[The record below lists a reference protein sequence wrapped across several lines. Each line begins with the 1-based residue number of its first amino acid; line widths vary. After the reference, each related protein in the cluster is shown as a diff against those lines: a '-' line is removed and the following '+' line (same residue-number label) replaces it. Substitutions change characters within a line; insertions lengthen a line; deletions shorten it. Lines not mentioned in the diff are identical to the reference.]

1 MMEAVVFPGTGE
13 LAQLCRS
20 FDWAATPLGT
30 VTSWPASLRTTASI
44 VSGAAFPSI
53 VLWGPDLTQI
63 YNDAYA
69 RIMGEKHPWGLGKP
83 TREVWPEVWHI
94 NEPIYDRVW
103 RGETV
108 SFENQRYPLRRHGP
122 EHPLEDVY
130 LTISYSPVREESGAI
145 VGVLVTMFDTT
156 RQVAARGLEV
166 ERDALL
172 DELSEERTKLE
183 EVFRLAPSFLA
194 VLRGPTHVFE
204 MANDA
209 YYKLVGDRDIVGK
222 PVRDA
227 LPEVRG
233 QGFID
238 LLDKVRET
246 GEPFIG
252 REVAVTLARSGQ
264 AAADERYVN
273 FVYQRMRGF
282 GDFEDGV
289 LAHGSDVT
297 EQVLA
302 RREVEH
308 LLAESE
314 LTREALETANTMLE
328 EQQAEMEVVNQQLHD
343 TVSELAAQTA
353 AVDAMNAAL
362 RAAEQQLRDV
372 FEQAPV
378 AVAVLTGPDHVYTLA
393 SPRYAESP
401 GAGRP
406 LIGRSIREA
415 FPELEGQGFA
425 EAMDRVYETGEPFF
439 AGERRVLIDRDRDGA
454 PEEFFFDVG
463 YQPLRDAGGNVYAV
477 ASVAVEV
484 TKQVY
489 DRRALEAARAEA
501 EDANRAKSQF
511 LTTMS
516 HELRTPLNAIA
527 GYADLLLAGVRGAL
541 SETQRTDV
549 ERIKRSGQ
557 HLLSLINDILNFA
570 KIEAGQVEFDL
581 ERTSV
586 SRLIAGLDELVAPQV
601 VARGLHVAVLPA
613 DDSLLVRG
621 DVEKV
626 RQVLLNLL
634 TNAVKFTERDGEIVL
649 STEADASTVRI
660 AVRDTGRGIAAERLS
675 MIFDPFVQVDRHL
688 TPASQQGVGLGLAI
702 SRDLARGMGGD
713 LTVAS
718 TPGAGS
724 TFTLELPRAFDDR

>member
-1 MMEAVVFPGTGE
+1 MEAVVFPGEGE
-13 LAQLCRS
+13 LAKLCRS
-20 FDWAATPLGT
+20 FDWAATPLGP
-30 VTSWPASLRTTASI
+30 VTSWPASLRTTVSI
-44 VSGAAFPSI
+44 VSATAFPSI
-53 VLWGPDLTQI
+53 VLWGPELMQI

-108 SFENQRYPLRRHGP
+108 SFENQLYPLRRHGP
-122 EHPLEDVY
+122 ERPLEDVY
-130 LTISYSPVREESGAI
+130 LTISYSPVREEAGDIA
-145 VGVLVTMFDTT
+145 GVLVTMFDTT
-156 RQVAARGLEV
+156 REVAARGLEI

-172 DELSEERTKLE
+172 DELSEERTKLGD
-183 EVFRLAPSFLA
+183 VFRLAPSFLA
-194 VLRGPTHVFE
+194 VLSGPSHVFE

-209 YYKLVGDRDIVGK
+209 YYQLIGSREIIGK
-222 PVRDA
+222 PIREA
-227 LPEVRG
+227 LPEVRS

-238 LLDKVRET
+238 LLDKVLET

-252 REVAVTLARSGQ
+252 REVRVTLARSQG
-264 AAADERYVN
+264 AATDERYVN
-273 FVYQRMRGF
+273 FVYQRMRGS
-282 GDFEDGV
+282 GDAEDGV

-314 LTREALETANTMLE
+314 RTREALETANAMLE
-328 EQQAEMEVVNQQLHD
+328 EQQEEMEVVNQQLHD
-343 TVSELAAQTA
+343 TVGELAAQTT
-353 AVDAMNAAL
+353 AVDAVNAAL
-362 RAAEQQLRDV
+362 RAAEQRLRDV

-378 AVAVLTGPDHVYTLA
+378 AVAVLTGPDHVYTLV

-401 GAGRP
+401 GAGRA
-406 LIGRSIREA
+406 LIGRSVRDA
-415 FPELEGQGFA
+415 FPELEGQGFF
-425 EAMDRVYETGEPFF
+425 ETMDHVYATGEPFF
-439 AGERRVLIDRDRDGA
+439 ANERGVLIDRDRDGS

-463 YQPLRDAGGNVYAV
+463 YQPLRDADGAVYAI

-484 TKQVY
+484 TKQVH

-501 EDANRAKSQF
+501 EEANRAKSQF

-541 SETQRTDV
+541 SEAQRTDV
-549 ERIKRSGQ
+549 ERMKRSGQ

-581 ERTSV
+581 ERTPV
-586 SRLIAGLDELVAPQV
+586 SRLIAGLDDLVAPQV
-601 VARGLHVAVLPA
+601 AARGLHVSILPA
-613 DDSLLVRG
+613 DPSLVACG

-634 TNAVKFTERDGEIVL
+634 TNAVKFTESGGEIVL
-649 STEADASTVRI
+649 ATEADARTVRI
-660 AVRDTGRGIAAERLS
+660 TVRDTGRGIAAERLAT
-675 MIFDPFVQVDRHL
+675 IFDPFVQVDRHL

-718 TPGAGS
+718 TLGAGS
-724 TFTLELPRAFDDR
+724 TFTLELPRAGD